1 MPTDIDAILERVE
14 EELGED
20 ARATLEAALGMD
32 GGRSGRSGTEL
43 PDDVEEAKDGELK
56 ASEKM
61 AAGHGYA
68 GAIQA
73 EFTPE
78 ERPGRAPQGENPL
91 ATGKMDTGGTAPDP
105 VDYTEEIA
113 DAFGTGD

>member
-14 EELGED
+14 EELGEE

-32 GGRSGRSGTEL
+32 SGRSGRSGTEL
-43 PDDVEEAKDGELK
+43 PEDVEEAKDGELK

-61 AAGHGYA
+61 GTGGYA

-78 ERPGRAPQGENPL
+78 ERPDRAPQGENPL
-91 ATGKMDTGGTAPDP
+91 ATGKMDTGRIDPDP
-105 VDYTEEIA
+105 VDYTDEIA
-113 DAFGTGD
+113 DTFGSDD